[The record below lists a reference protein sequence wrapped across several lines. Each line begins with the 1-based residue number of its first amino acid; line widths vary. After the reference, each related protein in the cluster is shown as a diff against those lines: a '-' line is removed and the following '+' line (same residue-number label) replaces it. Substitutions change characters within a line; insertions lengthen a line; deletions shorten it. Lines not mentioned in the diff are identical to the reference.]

1 MMAYRIFHLP
11 IFRRIKGG
19 GVEINPPPSRS
30 LRYRKKRGP
39 ERVKK
44 KKKERQKVDKA
55 NDKRS
60 QEKGKTY
67 SLKKNFDPFTKSI
80 FLIRLE
86 QNHTISISME
96 VWRLWTILSGH
107 RVFIL
112 KCKQGRIQ
120 ISG

>member
-1 MMAYRIFHLP
+1 MHIEYSTYHGIH
-11 IFRRIKGG
+11 
-19 GVEINPPPSRS
+19 PPSRS